1 MTEIQKQ
8 QIAALRTKGLVFAE
22 IANKMNL
29 SINSVKSYC
38 RRNEIVPDTTATT
51 DAATA
56 IDTIDTIQNQEHID
70 EPTADVLPESYC
82 EPRTACKLCG
92 ETLVNTPG
100 HRQKTFC
107 SAFCQR
113 KYWRQ
118 NRSLM
123 RHPSFITTT
132 CPNCGHT
139 FSDYAGHKRK
149 YCSHT
154 CYIKARYG
162 KGDVNESE
170 RIDLSCDNEAVSEN
184 G

>member
-8 QIAALRTKGLVFAE
+8 QIIALRTKGLVFAE
-22 IANKMNL
+22 IANQMNL

-38 RRNEIVPDTTATT
+38 RRNEIVPD
-51 DAATA
+51 ATA
-56 IDTIDTIQNQEHID
+56 SIVSEPEHID
-70 EPTADVLPESYC
+70 EATAGSLPESAC
-82 EPRTACKLCG
+82 ESRSTCKLCG

-113 KYWRQ
+113 KYWRGH
-118 NRSLM
+118 RGLM

-132 CPNCGHT
+132 CPNCGQT

-149 YCSHT
+149 YCSHA
-154 CYIKARYG
+154 CYISHRYG
-162 KGDVNESE
+162 GASYEPE
-170 RIDLSCDNEAVSEN
+170 RIDLSCDNEAVSKN
-184 G
+184 A